1 MLATPSKM
9 KRNAHKPNP
18 MSHMNMNLFMLE
30 WYGTHDTVKICV
42 KMFDGP
48 LEPFLCRRTFW
59 RRYLYSSEYRLSWMK
74 EKSFTSYYCM
84 FLLLKTTKLISR
96 VPCYPTYHFAH
107 RKFIVPFY
115 TIFVRNHA
123 VCSCREMSIGHFHMS
138 FHMEWYLW
146 FVSVAAWYRNLNS
159 FNGYF

>member
-1 MLATPSKM
+1 LSDEALYLFRIKFLYISTIFKFKCWEAMLATPSKM

-84 FLLLKTTKLISR
+84 FLLLKNYKTDISCAWLP
-96 VPCYPTYHFAH
+96 VSFCSSEVYCAILYHF
-107 RKFIVPFY
+107 
-115 TIFVRNHA
+115 
-123 VCSCREMSIGHFHMS
+123 C
-138 FHMEWYLW
+138 
-146 FVSVAAWYRNLNS
+146 
-159 FNGYF
+159 